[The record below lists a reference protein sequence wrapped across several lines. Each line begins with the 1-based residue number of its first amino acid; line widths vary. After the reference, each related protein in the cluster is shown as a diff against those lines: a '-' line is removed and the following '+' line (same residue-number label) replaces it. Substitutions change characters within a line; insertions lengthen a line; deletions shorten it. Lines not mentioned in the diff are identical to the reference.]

1 MSILPQLERDL
12 RESAIR
18 REHRQDAE
26 PHPSKGKRSRS
37 LHMRRLVPLPLA
49 LIIALLLLTAIAL
62 AASGVI
68 PIGSPV
74 RPTGPLS
81 PGVGE
86 GIPLPGHSRLL
97 SLRAPD
103 PDGGPPWGIRI
114 LRTTRGLVC
123 LQLGR
128 IQNNELGLLG
138 IDSAFGNDG
147 RFHPLPAD
155 VLPADATAQ
164 QSANATCHLPGLA
177 ISAESVGLDRSAAPN
192 TPPDIPLQNLRD
204 ISYGQLGP
212 DALNISYKANGEHH
226 TKQVLAGVGA
236 YLVVQRTKPGDP
248 LRTTGTSAGVSVP
261 GGRLPNPDGQLTSI
275 TYSFD
280 GQLCQNSVTSSVP
293 DPCATPP
300 PSPPGVKPLQM
311 CGNSRATPALTPC
324 APQDGSLNV
333 PLRVTPRLRGHL
345 LVAADISFR
354 APFAVS
360 SADRGYSVIM
370 PCHADE
376 IDDSVDRNV
385 AQGSIVHVEWSYP
398 YANHCGSPPE
408 VQVLY
413 GSRSGIGPAP
423 VLRSGDVLVGT
434 AKITLPRGTRPA
446 PVPVPRVPLRLDR
459 KGCRKLRAGR
469 DMPGDHRA
477 RVAREC
483 G

>member
-18 REHRQDAE
+18 RERHQDAE
-26 PHPSKGKRSRS
+26 PRPFKRKGTRS

-49 LIIALLLLTAIAL
+49 LIIALLFITAIAL

-74 RPTGPLS
+74 RPSGPLS

-97 SLRAPD
+97 ALRAPD

-128 IQNNELGLLG
+128 VENNQLGQLG
-138 IDSAFGNDG
+138 VDDAFGNDG

-164 QSANATCHLPGLA
+164 ESANATCHLPGLA
-177 ISAESVGLDRSAAPN
+177 ISAESVGLDRGAAPN

-212 DALNISYKANGEHH
+212 DALNISYKANGKHH
-226 TKQVLAGVGA
+226 TEHVLAGVGG
-236 YLVVQRTKPGDP
+236 YLIVQRTKRGDP
-248 LRTTGTSAGVSVP
+248 LGTTGTSAGVSVP
-261 GGRLPNPDGQLTSI
+261 GGRLPNPGGQLTSI

-280 GQLCQNSVTSSVP
+280 GQLCQNSVTSTVP
-293 DPCATPP
+293 DPCPSPP
-300 PSPPGVKPLQM
+300 PSSPGVKPLQM
-311 CGNSRATPALTPC
+311 CGNSPAAPALTPC
-324 APQDGSLNV
+324 ARSQERSLHV
-333 PLRVTPRLRGHL
+333 PLHITPRLRGHL

-354 APFAVS
+354 APFAVTG
-360 SADRGYSVIM
+360 AERGYSVMM
-370 PCHADE
+370 PCHADT
-376 IDDSVDRNV
+376 IGDSVDRNV

-398 YANHCGSPPE
+398 YANHCGAPPE

-413 GSRSGIGPAP
+413 GNRSGIGPAP
-423 VLRSGDVLVGT
+423 VLRSGTVLVGA
-434 AKITLPRGTRPA
+434 AKITLPPGTRPA
-446 PVPVPRVPLRLDR
+446 PVPLQPGRKQEATRRPRSR
-459 KGCRKLRAGR
+459 
-469 DMPGDHRA
+469 
-477 RVAREC
+477 
-483 G
+483 